1 MFKFIRVLLVAAGLL
16 AVTLPATM
24 QDFPLQN
31 LENCRG
37 GAFSTEEDF
46 MMQQGEPY
54 DGNPYISDG
63 DVLSPSGQLCARNQE
78 LLQRFDVRDDLGL
91 DALDIRLNL
100 QGQNEHVVAF
110 STELDDPNG
119 NFTAG
124 DLLFTT
130 GGIIPNNVLVAPF
143 GVGYNIGFDGV
154 DLVGGDEVWERIILW
169 VTERRGNFSAEE
181 LIRLLR
187 DSRADILFSIEGSF
201 SGGERFPVIL
211 DGDIL
216 SLATVSIAARN
227 NDLIPYAPAGIPDK
241 GVDFGIDGVEY
252 MGDEWERGSFDRF
265 MFSTEI
271 LHEEDLQFTDGDV
284 LTTSG
289 VVIPNGVLTSGFV
302 PAARFLGLDALWLPG
317 AVTPDPFLEEMCGD
331 LSVYDF
337 DGGGVVTGDMTPHT
351 GLYQPVGHRTP
362 GDPCG
367 AYVPIDGNI
376 QPGQATR
383 FRVAYRP
390 VGTPAPAPGAAT
402 TSAVHTRWLLSRGH
416 WHWTGSSFVWQC
428 PTPNAGDPTTFVV
441 LETDANGWMD
451 YADYAAAENGTFPGS
466 FCDADLKLA
475 VWNTISDSPDP
486 NGHFVLW
493 LEWEDTSATLRRES
507 VEHHLQLDNLAP
519 TIAPYPDGLQVR
531 LMDGTTIVPAC
542 GETSGETQFQIW
554 AQFDDAYYGAATLT
568 VAGGIPPVIF
578 PYSVDAWEASATD
591 NLDDTGTTPD
601 ATTVFIRN
609 IDMTDLGE
617 SFQQCCYLVELRV
630 WDRAIL
636 HAFNNV
642 TVWFIGSHEAAPAI
656 TTFSAGP

>member
-1 MFKFIRVLLVAAGLL
+1 MYKFIRVALVIGSLL
-16 AVTLPATM
+16 AVTLPAAM
-24 QDFPLQN
+24 QDFPLQF

-54 DGNPYISDG
+54 DGVPYISDG
-63 DVLSPSGQLCARNQE
+63 DVLSPSGQLCARNRE

-91 DALDIRLNL
+91 DALDVRLNL

-110 STELDDPNG
+110 STELADPNG

-130 GGIIPNNVLVAPF
+130 GGIIANNVLVAPF
-143 GVGYNIGFDGV
+143 GIGYDIGLDGL
-154 DLVGGDEVWERIILW
+154 DLVGSDEVWERIIRW
-169 VTERRGNFSAEE
+169 VTEQRGNFSAEE
-181 LIRLLR
+181 LISLLR
-187 DSRADILFSIEGSF
+187 DNRADILFSIEGSF
-201 SGGERFPVIL
+201 SGGERFPIIL

-227 NDLIPYAPAGIPDK
+227 SDLIPYAPAGIPDK

-252 MGDEWERGSFDRF
+252 MGDEWERGSFERF

-271 LHEEDLQFTDGDV
+271 LHEEELQFTDGDV

-390 VGTPAPAPGAAT
+390 AGTSAPAPGDAA

-428 PTPNAGDPTTFVV
+428 PTPNPGYPTTFVV

-466 FCDADLKLA
+466 FCDADL
-475 VWNTISDSPDP
+475 IR
-486 NGHFVLW
+486 
-493 LEWEDTSATLRRES
+493 LRR
-507 VEHHLQLDNLAP
+507 
-519 TIAPYPDGLQVR
+519 I
-531 LMDGTTIVPAC
+531 LMAC
-542 GETSGETQFQIW
+542 RCG
-554 AQFDDAYYGAATLT
+554 
-568 VAGGIPPVIF
+568 
-578 PYSVDAWEASATD
+578 
-591 NLDDTGTTPD
+591 
-601 ATTVFIRN
+601 
-609 IDMTDLGE
+609 
-617 SFQQCCYLVELRV
+617 
-630 WDRAIL
+630 
-636 HAFNNV
+636 
-642 TVWFIGSHEAAPAI
+642 
-656 TTFSAGP
+656 